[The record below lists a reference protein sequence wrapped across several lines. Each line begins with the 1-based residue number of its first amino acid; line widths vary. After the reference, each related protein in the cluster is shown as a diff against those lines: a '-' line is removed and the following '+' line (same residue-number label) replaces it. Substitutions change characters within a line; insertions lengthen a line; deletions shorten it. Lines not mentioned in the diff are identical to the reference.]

1 VTQPE
6 ANSLLLTTAGRQA
19 RPPVDPEAREAL
31 LSSLITAVVTAAD
44 QKDQTALRHLRPHV
58 QTMTGAALPAA
69 DEDTIGVIRL
79 ITGLRRQLAQT
90 A

>member
-1 VTQPE
+1 
-6 ANSLLLTTAGRQA
+6 
-19 RPPVDPEAREAL
+19 
-31 LSSLITAVVTAAD
+31 
-44 QKDQTALRHLRPHV
+44 
-58 QTMTGAALPAA
+58 MTGAAPPAA